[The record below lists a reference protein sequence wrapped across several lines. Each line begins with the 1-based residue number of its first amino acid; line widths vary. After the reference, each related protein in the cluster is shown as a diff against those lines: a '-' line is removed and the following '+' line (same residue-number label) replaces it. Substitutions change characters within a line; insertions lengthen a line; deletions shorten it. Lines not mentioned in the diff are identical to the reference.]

1 MILKRIVSK
10 YGLEWIKVNSVED
23 LFPLLWALPN
33 AFTKSPDGC
42 IIAFF
47 RKPKNYWHTGFD
59 DCVKSSQKAVEYL
72 KKRIDKEWDSE
83 VKAKY
88 LKNLKCEEDY
98 LNNITEMLAKND
110 HLCEEIKEKL
120 IQENAK
126 NNYTSKH

>member
-23 LFPLLWALPN
+23 LFPILWSLPY
-33 AFTKSPDGC
+33 AMTQSSDGH
-42 IIAFF
+42 IIASFNE
-47 RKPKNYWHTGFD
+47 PKYHWHLGFD
-59 DCVKSSQKAVEYL
+59 DCVKSSQQVVEYL

-83 VKAKY
+83 VKTRY
-88 LKNLKCEEDY
+88 LNNLKNEEDY

-126 NNYTSKH
+126 NNYTSEH

>member
-1 MILKRIVSK
+1 LILKRIVSK

-23 LFPLLWALPN
+23 LFPLLWALPY
-33 AFTKSPDGC
+33 AESKSPDGY
-42 IIAFF
+42 IIASF
-47 RKPKNYWHTGFD
+47 RNPKYHWHTGFD
-59 DCVKSSQKAVEYL
+59 SCVKASQNTVEYL

-83 VKAKY
+83 VKARY

-110 HLCEEIKEKL
+110 HLCEEIKEQL
-120 IQENAK
+120 IKENAK

>member
-1 MILKRIVSK
+1 MILKRLVSK
-10 YGLEWIKVNSVED
+10 YGLEWIKINSVED
-23 LFPLLWALPN
+23 LFPLLWALPY
-33 AFTKSPDGC
+33 AMSQSPDGH
-42 IIAFF
+42 IIASFNE
-47 RKPKNYWHTGFD
+47 PKYHWHTSFD
-59 DCVKSSQKAVEYL
+59 ECVKSSQKAVEYL

-88 LKNLKCEEDY
+88 IKNLKCEEDY

>member
-1 MILKRIVSK
+1 LILKRIVSK

-23 LFPLLWALPN
+23 LFPLLWALPY
-33 AFTKSPDGC
+33 AESKSPDGY
-42 IIAFF
+42 IIASF
-47 RKPKNYWHTGFD
+47 REPKNHWHLGFD
-59 DCVKSSQKAVEYL
+59 DCVKSSQNTVEYL

-83 VKAKY
+83 VKARY

-110 HLCEEIKEKL
+110 HLCEEIKEQL
-120 IQENAK
+120 IKENAK

>member
-1 MILKRIVSK
+1 MILKRLVSK
-10 YGLEWIKVNSVED
+10 YGLEWIKINSVED

-33 AFTKSPDGC
+33 AFSKSPDGY
-42 IIAFF
+42 ITAWF
-47 RKPKNYWHTGFD
+47 RNPKYHWHTSFD
-59 DCVKSSQKAVEYL
+59 ECVKSSQKAVEYL

-88 LKNLKCEEDY
+88 IKNLKNEEDY

>member
-23 LFPLLWALPN
+23 LFPLLWALPY
-33 AFTKSPDGC
+33 AMSQSPDGH
-42 IIAFF
+42 IIASFNE
-47 RKPKNYWHTGFD
+47 PKYHWHLGFD
-59 DCVKSSQKAVEYL
+59 DCVKSSQQVVEYL

-83 VKAKY
+83 VKARY
-88 LKNLKCEEDY
+88 LNNLKNEEDY

-126 NNYTSKH
+126 NNYTSEH

>member
-1 MILKRIVSK
+1 LILKRIVSK

-23 LFPLLWALPN
+23 LFPILWTLPY
-33 AFTKSPDGC
+33 TMTISPDC
-42 IIAFF
+42 HIIASFSES
-47 RKPKNYWHTGFD
+47 KNHWHLSFD
-59 DCVKSSQKAVEYL
+59 SCVKSSQNNVEYL

-110 HLCEEIKEKL
+110 HLCEEIKEQL
-120 IQENAK
+120 IKENAK